1 MLPPDST
8 AFTYHA
14 DIQELRSTVVDVQAL
29 RTLREGVRTLA
40 AKYLCALICF
50 AMLTVHFTLIVLVG
64 KRAHFAVSDFCC
76 HVLTVTC
83 SAVSD
88 ADELICTTKINA
100 DLMRCAVGVV
110 GRPGV
115 DVGVVVW
122 GSRRVGVDGGFYVP
136 SCCDTYARNF
146 LLP

>member
-1 MLPPDST
+1 MLTS
-8 AFTYHA
+8 H
-14 DIQELRSTVVDVQAL
+14 
-29 RTLREGVRTLA
+29 
-40 AKYLCALICF
+40 CALNW
-50 AMLTVHFTLIVLVG
+50 LVG

-76 HVLTVTC
+76 HVLTITC

-88 ADELICTTKINA
+88 ANVLIHNAKIYA
-100 DLMRCAVGVV
+100 DSMRCAVGVV

-115 DVGVVVW
+115 DVGVLVW